1 MKQDNRNE
9 VNMALED
16 NTGALLMI
24 NKKERRLLREIL
36 SVTLKSPHSREWI
49 ARKLGKEYLEIAQK
63 LLSAMGGK

>member
-1 MKQDNRNE
+1 MEQEGNKNK
-9 VNMALED
+9 VNIALED

-49 ARKLGKEYLEIAQK
+49 AKRELPQVASYP
-63 LLSAMGGK
+63 